1 VTDMREEIRYG
12 PAPGGTRPSDA
23 AKRLPFDPAALNVT
37 GTVAICEIDH
47 VPTDN
52 TRPSVSVSIKQY
64 VRLSDDSLI
73 RLDMDRGFTT
83 VRYGAG
89 PVSWKRT
96 TDDLIE
102 EVLALVQ
109 VDDIDT
115 PGVHPWD
122 ELAQAAR
129 RRGVHVDAATLRG
142 LPYQV
147 VLSDELVS
155 LFEL

>member
-1 VTDMREEIRYG
+1 MTDMPEGIRYG
-12 PAPGGTRPSDA
+12 PAPGGARPGDE
-23 AKRLPFDPAALNVT
+23 AKRIPFDLTTLNVT

-64 VRLSDDSLI
+64 VRLSDASLV

-109 VDDIDT
+109 VDDIDN
-115 PGVHPWD
+115 PGVHPWE
-122 ELAQAAR
+122 ELAEAAQ
-129 RRGVHVDAATLRG
+129 RRGVHVDAATLRD

-147 VLSDELVS
+147 LLADELVT